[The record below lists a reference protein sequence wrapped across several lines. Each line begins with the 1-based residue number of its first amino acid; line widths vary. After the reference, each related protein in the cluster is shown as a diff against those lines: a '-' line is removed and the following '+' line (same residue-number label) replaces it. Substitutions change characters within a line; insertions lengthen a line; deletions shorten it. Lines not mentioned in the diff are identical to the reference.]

1 MWVMYFYRIVVGFFL
16 QLPSYPHEAPKKTFY
31 CLKICSTNF
40 ILFFETSFFLPM
52 QTLMPMDILFVFL
65 ETFIDVAFSLAAELY
80 LHGKFEVADDHGP
93 STRIFHGATV
103 LQLYLVKSSNWIK
116 VIDRGQESLQL
127 LRNLSSRTYTRS
139 VPYKKIDNC
148 HIDLQM
154 LILNFCK
161 GQDYQNRQRRFN
173 LN

>member
-1 MWVMYFYRIVVGFFL
+1 MWVMYFYRIVVGVFFI
-16 QLPSYPHEAPKKTFY
+16 ATFVPTWSS
-31 CLKICSTNF
+31 KEN
-40 ILFFETSFFLPM
+40 ILLFKNMFNQFSFLFRDYFFLPM

-161 GQDYQNRQRRFN
+161 GQDYQNR
-173 LN
+173 

>member
-1 MWVMYFYRIVVGFFL
+1 
-16 QLPSYPHEAPKKTFY
+16 
-31 CLKICSTNF
+31 
-40 ILFFETSFFLPM
+40 M

-116 VIDRGQESLQL
+116 VIDKGQESLQL

-161 GQDYQNRQRRFN
+161 GQDYQNR
-173 LN
+173 